1 MSKLKWNNGCNKIP
15 PNMTALFC
23 RCNLLIPESTCGT
36 VCGSR
41 RKERERRRRGKRR
54 AHCISLQRCLP
65 FSGFLFTCQRQLFN
79 TLLFLPAWSP
89 EQHSHFR
96 VRRWYDLMMLPNPFI
111 CNILCDDISGNQC
124 GPELI
129 FRKMTSQ
136 HLTARHTDGLGIT
149 QTQARAGFAPRSQ
162 RAPSSEQVCHPP
174 WPSRAS
180 TKPRKEALQQ

>member
-1 MSKLKWNNGCNKIP
+1 MDVTKYHQIWQLCSADVICWYQKAHAEPSVAAAEKSVK
-15 PNMTALFC
+15 
-23 RCNLLIPESTCGT
+23 
-36 VCGSR
+36 
-41 RKERERRRRGKRR
+41 RRRRGKRR
-54 AHCISLQRCLP
+54 AHCISSQRCLP
-65 FSGFLFTCQRQLFN
+65 FPGFLFTCQRQLF
-79 TLLFLPAWSP
+79 LPAWSLK
-89 EQHSHFR
+89 QHSHFR

-136 HLTARHTDGLGIT
+136 HLKARHTDGLGVT
-149 QTQARAGFAPRSQ
+149 HTQARAGFAPRSH
-162 RAPSSEQVCHPP
+162 RAPSSEQVSHPP